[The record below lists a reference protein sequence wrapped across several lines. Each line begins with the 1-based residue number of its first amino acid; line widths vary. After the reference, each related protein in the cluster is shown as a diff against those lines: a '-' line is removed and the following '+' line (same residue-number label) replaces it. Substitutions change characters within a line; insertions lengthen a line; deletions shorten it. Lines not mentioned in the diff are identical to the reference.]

1 MVKFDE
7 HAWVNRA
14 QAGIEAWRLDRRRRR
29 VSKGRPAKRGGL
41 LALLTALFVLVAAVV
56 WCFSFLQPDD
66 KGYELSIDKLT
77 RVLAEGHVIKAVVLD
92 EDARITGELR
102 AQAVEPGEV
111 RVVSFWTAMPRG
123 DSSLSKLI
131 QGFNDAQ
138 VPIRVDSQ
146 GSKATVRTVLTT
158 LLPLAILANL
168 FALFFVGGRRGGSAL
183 GEVVLFG
190 QLKRKG
196 AAKGSIGFGDVA
208 GVDEAIEELREVVEY
223 LSSPDRFDAA
233 GVSPPKGVLL
243 FGPPGCGKTLLAK
256 AVAGEAGVP
265 FFSVAGAEFVESLV
279 GVGAARVRDL
289 FARVRASAP
298 AIVFIDE
305 LDAAGRR
312 RGSGSGGGSEERD
325 QTLNQLLVEM
335 DGFDASSGIVVIGA
349 TNRADIL
356 DPALLRP
363 GRFDR
368 HIVIER
374 PDAERR
380 AAILALHAA
389 KVRVGP
395 DVELERVAAL
405 TAGFCGAELANVVN
419 EAALLA
425 MRAGSEV
432 VRPLDFSQG
441 IDRVAHGS
449 QRKGVLLDRSERH
462 RIAVHEAGH
471 AVVAALLG
479 LGPSIERVSLLARGR
494 VLASV
499 EHAEGD
505 AVLLTEEQAQ
515 RRLVTMLAGRS
526 AEIVLCG
533 SPSTGAEDDLA
544 AATGLSTDLA
554 ARYGMSRLGPRR
566 LAGRDAD
573 VHLGATSAIDTSE
586 AWRER
591 LDAEVDRLLEDADE
605 RAMRLIAGHR
615 PTVETLAQALVEHE
629 TLDEPDLAGLLPPP
643 VSSGSNGKVVRRSP
657 RKAAVSSS

>member
-1 MVKFDE
+1 MVKQR
-7 HAWVNRA
+7 VRA
-14 QAGIEAWRLDRRRRR
+14 IVKDLRKRIDAFRLARRRRR
-29 VSKGRPAKRGGL
+29 VGKGRAPKQGGL
-41 LALLTALFVLVAAVV
+41 LALVAGLAVLLAAVV
-56 WCFSFLQPDD
+56 WCFSYLQPADD
-66 KGYELSIDKLT
+66 GTELSIDRLT
-77 RVLAEGHVIKAVVLD
+77 RLVAAGEVQKAVVLD
-92 EDARITGELR
+92 EDARLSGKVR
-102 AQAVEPGEV
+102 AQTPEGQPP
-111 RVVSFWTAMPRG
+111 RFVSFWTAVPRG

-131 QGFNDAQ
+131 QAFNDAKI
-138 VPIRVDSQ
+138 PIRVDSQ
-146 GSKATVRTVLTT
+146 PGKATVRTVLTT

-190 QLKRKG
+190 QLKRRG
-196 AAKGSIGFGDVA
+196 PAKKSVGFGDVA
-208 GVDEAIEELREVVEY
+208 GVDEAVEELREVVEY
-223 LSSPDRFDAA
+223 LESPDRFEAA
-233 GVSPPKGVLL
+233 GVSPPKGILL

-289 FARVRASAP
+289 FSRVRASAP

-312 RGSGSGGGSEERD
+312 RGSGTGGGSDERD

-335 DGFDASSGIVVIGA
+335 DGFEASSGIVVMGA

-380 AAILALHAA
+380 AAILELHAG
-389 KVRVGP
+389 KVRVGS
-395 DVELERVAAL
+395 DVDFERIAGL

-419 EAALLA
+419 EGALLA
-425 MRAGSEV
+425 LRAGSDEV
-432 VRPLDFSQG
+432 RAVDFSQG

-449 QRKGVLLDRSERH
+449 HRRGVLLDPAERH
-462 RIAVHEAGH
+462 RIAVHESGH

-479 LGPSIERVSLLARGR
+479 FGATIERVSLLARGR
-494 VLASV
+494 VLAAV

-505 AVLLTEEQAQ
+505 AVILTEDRAR
-515 RRLVTMLAGRS
+515 RRLVTLLAGRS

-544 AATGLSTDLA
+544 AATELGTDLA
-554 ARYGMSRLGPRR
+554 GRYGMSKLGPRR
-566 LAGRDAD
+566 LVGRDAD
-573 VHLGATSAIDTSE
+573 VYLGSSSAVDTSE
-586 AWRER
+586 AWRKR
-591 LDAEVDRLLEDADE
+591 LDAEVDRMLLEAE
-605 RAMRLIAGHR
+605 EQATRLVAGHR
-615 PTVETLAQALVEHE
+615 NDVEVLARALEEHE
-629 TLDEPDLAGLLPPP
+629 NLDGPDLAALLPPP
-643 VSSGSNGKVVRRSP
+643 VANGNGKVVRRGTAKVASA
-657 RKAAVSSS
+657 RD

>member
-1 MVKFDE
+1 M
-7 HAWVNRA
+7 VNRVQSIA
-14 QAGIEAWRLDRRRRR
+14 KRAKARVAAWQLARRRRR
-29 VSKGRPAKRGGL
+29 VSKGRPPKRGGL
-41 LALLTALFVLVAAVV
+41 LALVAALVVLLGAVV
-56 WCFSFLQPDD
+56 WCFDALQPADR
-66 KGYELSIDKLT
+66 GVELSIDRLT
-77 RVLAEGHVIKAVVLD
+77 RLIAAGDVREAVVRD
-92 EDARITGELR
+92 EDLRITGE
-102 AQAVEPGEV
+102 V
-111 RVVSFWTAMPRG
+111 RVHGDAAQRERYTAFWTAVPRG
-123 DSSLSKLI
+123 DASLTRLI
-131 QGFNDAQ
+131 QAFNDAK
-138 VPIRVDSQ
+138 VPVRVDSQ
-146 GSKATVRTVLTT
+146 SSKATVRTVLTT

-183 GEVVLFG
+183 GEVLLFG
-190 QLKRKG
+190 QLRKRGPTKR
-196 AAKGSIGFGDVA
+196 SVGFHDVA

-223 LSSPDRFDAA
+223 LESPERFEAA
-233 GVSPPKGVLL
+233 GVAPPKGILL

-312 RGSGSGGGSEERD
+312 RGSGTGGGSDERD

-335 DGFDASSGIVVIGA
+335 DGFETSSGIVVIGA

-380 AAILALHAA
+380 QAILRLHAS
-389 KVRVGP
+389 KVQP
-395 DVELERVAAL
+395 DDGVDFGRLAAL
-405 TAGFCGAELANVVN
+405 TAGFCGAELAGVVN

-425 MRAGSEV
+425 LRAGSPTV
-432 VRPLDFSQG
+432 QFAHFSEG

-449 QRKGVLLDRSERH
+449 QRRGVLLDDAERH

-471 AVVAALLG
+471 AVVAALVG
-479 LGPSIERVSLLARGR
+479 FGAAIERVSVLARGR

-505 AVLLTEEQAQ
+505 ALLLTEDQAR
-515 RRLVTMLAGRS
+515 RRLATLLAGRS
-526 AEIVLCG
+526 AEVVLCG
-533 SPSTGAEDDLA
+533 SASTGAEDDLA
-544 AATGLSTDLA
+544 AATALGLDLA
-554 ARYGMSRLGPRR
+554 GRYGMSRLGPRR
-566 LAGRDAD
+566 LLGRDAD
-573 VHLGATSAIDTSE
+573 VHLGGTAAVDTSE

-591 LDAEVDRLLEDADE
+591 LDAEVDRLLAEAQ
-605 RAMRLIAGHR
+605 
-615 PTVETLAQALVEHE
+615 AQALRLVTAHRRSVVALADALVRHE
-629 TLDEPDLAGLLPPP
+629 TLDAPDLASLLPDPLAA
-643 VSSGSNGKVVRRSP
+643 VANGKK
-657 RKAAVSSS
+657 KARAGA

>member
-1 MVKFDE
+1 V
-7 HAWVNRA
+7 
-14 QAGIEAWRLDRRRRR
+14 
-29 VSKGRPAKRGGL
+29 
-41 LALLTALFVLVAAVV
+41 LTAAVV
-56 WCFSFLQPDD
+56 WCFASLEPADR
-66 KGYELSIDKLT
+66 GAELSIDHLT
-77 RVLAEGHVIKAVVLD
+77 RLVENHAVRDGVVRD
-92 EDARITGELR
+92 EDARVTGMAKL
-102 AQAVEPGEV
+102 ATPPGQPV
-111 RVVSFWTAMPRG
+111 RYTRYWTAVPRG
-123 DSSLSKLI
+123 DASLSRLI
-131 QGFNDAQ
+131 QTFTDKR

-146 GSKATVRTVLTT
+146 PGKAAVRTVLTG

-168 FALFFVGGRRGGSAL
+168 FALFFVGGRRGSSSL

-190 QLKRKG
+190 QLRKKG
-196 AAKGSIGFGDVA
+196 PAKGTVGFADVA
-208 GVDEAIEELREVVEY
+208 GVPEAVEELREVVEY
-223 LSSPDRFDAA
+223 LEAPDRFQAA
-233 GVSPPKGVLL
+233 GVSPPKGILL

-312 RGSGSGGGSEERD
+312 RGSGSGGGSDERD

-335 DGFDASSGIVVIGA
+335 DGFEPSSGIVVIGA

-380 AAILALHAA
+380 AAILALHAQ
-389 KVRVGP
+389 KVRAAR
-395 DVELERVAAL
+395 DVDFERVAAL
-405 TAGFCGAELANVVN
+405 TAGFCGAELASVVN

-425 MRAGSEV
+425 LREGAAEV
-432 VRPLDFSQG
+432 HTADFSEA
-441 IDRVAHGS
+441 IDRVAHGA
-449 QRKGVLLDRSERH
+449 QRRGVLLDPAERR

-479 LGPSIERVSLLARGR
+479 LGAAIERVSLLARGR

-499 EHAEGD
+499 EQAQGD
-505 AVLLTEEQAQ
+505 AVLLTEGDAR
-515 RRLVTMLAGRS
+515 RRLVTLMAGRS
-526 AEIVLCG
+526 AELAVCG

-544 AATGLSTDLA
+544 AATELCTALA

-573 VHLGATSAIDTSE
+573 VHLGAVAALDASE
-586 AWRER
+586 AWRKR
-591 LDAEVDRLLEDADE
+591 LDAEIDRMLIDAE
-605 RAMRLIAGHR
+605 EEALRLVAGHR
-615 PTVETLAQALVEHE
+615 EAVEALAAALDEHE
-629 TLDEPDLAGLLPPP
+629 TLDGPDLAPLLPAELAA
-643 VSSGSNGKVVRRSP
+643 SNGRAKK
-657 RKAAVSSS
+657 KAAV